1 MRLTGKIIVVNPAEV
16 LSERVPLQAED
27 TARVVRSV
35 HDWDQ

>member
-16 LSERVPLQAED
+16 LSESAGQAED

-35 HDWDQ
+35 HDWDR